1 MSPLGLC
8 LTGAFSLHGIV
19 VVLVFHPHL
28 LVAYLLIFWAPFG
41 PAPWICGSIDTHIAI
56 CTTHAIGLSIISSL
70 QLPSVILAFS
80 FALHTRHITCWM
92 VWFLPSFADT
102 DSWLNNAIASP
113 KKDWLWLSST
123 KLECRGCVGQSSSY
137 IHSMPTWMC
146 SVAFIFLSLSANLYV
161 LGVLHQLRWTHI
173 KVFGQGLLENCS
185 FLIAAS
191 TALLSLWNHA
201 LWYIT
206 VIIPPTRY
214 LMW

>member
-28 LVAYLLIFWAPFG
+28 LVAYLLLFWAPFG

-137 IHSMPTWMC
+137 IHSSQPGCVRWPSSFFHWVPICMC
-146 SVAFIFLSLSANLYV
+146 WVFFISWDGRTSKYSARDY
-161 LGVLHQLRWTHI
+161 
-173 KVFGQGLLENCS
+173 
-185 FLIAAS
+185 
-191 TALLSLWNHA
+191 
-201 LWYIT
+201 
-206 VIIPPTRY
+206 
-214 LMW
+214 